1 MSLINIKLW
10 TGGIKWIGLYSSRQ
24 INPFYCD
31 IKPVLN
37 FLGRLFQAEYDCKT
51 ISCQKLVLFDYDN
64 AFKVGGQE
72 YLN

>member
-1 MSLINIKLW
+1 MNLINIKLW
-10 TGGIKWIGLYSSRQ
+10 TGGNKWIGLYSSKQ
-24 INPFYCD
+24 IYLFYCD

-51 ISCQKLVLFDYDN
+51 ISCQELVLFDYDN
-64 AFKVGGQE
+64 DLKVGGQE